1 MLGAMRLRPITL
13 LLLALT
19 AVAVSTTARAQTPA
33 SPARTV
39 NITVSDPVDG
49 KMSYSLS
56 RIDAKPGERLRV
68 ILMSLGTLPKVVMAH
83 NWVLLKIGVDP
94 KGFTDEAAFA
104 RDTDFMPSKR
114 KADVIASTALV
125 GPGERDEVTFTV
137 PKVAGKYPYVCTF
150 AGHFAG
156 GMVGELIVK

>member
-1 MLGAMRLRPITL
+1 MLGTMRLRPITL
-13 LLLALT
+13 LLIPLT
-19 AVAVSTTARAQTPA
+19 AIAVSTTARAQTPA
-33 SPARTV
+33 APARAI

-56 RIDAKPGERLRV
+56 RITATPGERLRV
-68 ILMSLGTLPKVVMAH
+68 ILMSIGTLPKVVMAH

-104 RDTDFMPSKR
+104 RDTDFMPPKR
-114 KADVIASTALV
+114 KSDVIAHTGLV
-125 GPGERDEVTFTV
+125 GPGEREEITFTA

-150 AGHFAG
+150 AGHFAA
-156 GMVGELIVK
+156 GMVGEMLVK